1 MPTDMN
7 AYMSARK
14 LGLKE
19 YSYQISQGRN
29 GYLPFL
35 DGVLKNIDIVSE
47 VNLGIVE
54 IPLRKVKGTYSY
66 LRSIS
71 FAHNYMPIME
81 IDSEMAIKWQNVY
94 NIQNKEGLR
103 DPVKAYEYLNWFF
116 IIEGNKRISVLRYMD
131 VYSYHADVTRLIPK
145 YDENNKDIRLYYE
158 FMDFY
163 KKTGINEIWMT
174 NEKSFSELWEIIKD
188 YNPKS
193 RYAEKPDRFKYFVSA
208 VYNNFRNAFYQLGGD
223 KLSITTGDALL
234 DYLKIHGLSHEYTEE
249 EFKDR
254 IWRLL
259 SELKYYS
266 GPETVDI
273 QQSPSLK
280 ISKSLVGKIV
290 NFMHNDNLKVG
301 FAHSTDK
308 NTSSWTYSHEL
319 GRVHLEETL
328 KDEVTTV
335 SKFNLPESNDAAP
348 ILQQLVDDGCKIIF
362 TTTPALINPTL
373 KVAMDNPE
381 CNFLNCSFLHSFKH
395 VNTYFGRIHEPRF
408 LSGIIA
414 GTMSKSGKIGYIA
427 PYPAADI
434 LSGLN
439 AFAMGARM
447 VNPRIQVYIKW
458 AVNKNIIIETDEL
471 TRELASIGADIISHH
486 NTLINRKFA
495 KEYGVYTLKF
505 NEMGE
510 YLPDKYLAVPIWNW
524 GIFYEKYIRSILAGG
539 TRLGIDNANTGRFR
553 NFWWGLDSGLL
564 DFFYAKSHVPAAT
577 GRMVE
582 FFKTSIISQS
592 YKVFTGPIY
601 DNNGNLV
608 VESGEE
614 LEREQI
620 LSMNWLVEG
629 IVGEI
634 PDKNQYRAITDLSTG
649 KIV

>member
-1 MPTDMN
+1 M
-7 AYMSARK
+7 
-14 LGLKE
+14 
-19 YSYQISQGRN
+19 
-29 GYLPFL
+29 
-35 DGVLKNIDIVSE
+35 
-47 VNLGIVE
+47 
-54 IPLRKVKGTYSY
+54 
-66 LRSIS
+66 
-71 FAHNYMPIME
+71 
-81 IDSEMAIKWQNVY
+81 
-94 NIQNKEGLR
+94 
-103 DPVKAYEYLNWFF
+103 
-116 IIEGNKRISVLRYMD
+116 
-131 VYSYHADVTRLIPK
+131 
-145 YDENNKDIRLYYE
+145 
-158 FMDFY
+158 
-163 KKTGINEIWMT
+163 
-174 NEKSFSELWEIIKD
+174 
-188 YNPKS
+188 
-193 RYAEKPDRFKYFVSA
+193 
-208 VYNNFRNAFYQLGGD
+208 
-223 KLSITTGDALL
+223 
-234 DYLKIHGLSHEYTEE
+234 
-249 EFKDR
+249 
-254 IWRLL
+254 
-259 SELKYYS
+259 
-266 GPETVDI
+266 
-273 QQSPSLK
+273 
-280 ISKSLVGKIV
+280 
-290 NFMHNDNLKVG
+290 
-301 FAHSTDK
+301 

-328 KDEVTTV
+328 KDDVTTV

-348 ILQQLVDDGCKIIF
+348 ILQQMVDDGCQIIF

-414 GTMSKSGKIGYIA
+414 GTMSKAGRIGYIA

-439 AFAMGARM
+439 AFALGARM
-447 VNPRIQVYIKW
+447 VNPRIEVYIKW
-458 AVNKNIIIETDEL
+458 AMNRNIIIGTDEL
-471 TRELASIGADIISHH
+471 TRELASVGADIISHH

-495 KEYGVYTLKF
+495 KEYGVYTLKS
-505 NEMGE
+505 NEIGE

-601 DNNGNLV
+601 DNKGNLV

-620 LSMNWLVEG
+620 LSMDWLVEG

-634 PDKNQYRAITDLSTG
+634 PDKNQYRTITDLSTG